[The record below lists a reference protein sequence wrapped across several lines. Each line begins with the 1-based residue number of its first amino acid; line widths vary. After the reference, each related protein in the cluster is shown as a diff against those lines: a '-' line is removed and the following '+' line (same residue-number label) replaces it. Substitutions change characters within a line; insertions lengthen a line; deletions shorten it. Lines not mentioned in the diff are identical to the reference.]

1 MKTKFITVTAIFVL
15 GLILLSGCQNQDNVT
30 SIPESIETADV
41 LLNSESTLESAAI
54 PTLEPT
60 EAPTPVLTPEP
71 TVAPTPVPTPE
82 PTQAPTPVPTPEPTA
97 APTPVPTPEPTEAPT
112 PVPTPEP
119 TAVPTPVPTPEPTA
133 VPTPEPQPEV
143 QSPAT
148 TSGYFD
154 DNVAAEL
161 ITIINS
167 YRSNPLTVN
176 SSLTNTARTRAP
188 QIAVNFAH
196 AGDATECLAKG
207 YGSASQ
213 VVSAWLESDVHAS
226 IILDEE
232 LNIAGAAC
240 YYHDTDGTG
249 QNLKP
254 YWVLILDW

>member
-112 PVPTPEP
+112 P
-119 TAVPTPVPTPEPTA
+119 
-133 VPTPEPQPEV
+133 EPQPEV

-154 DNVAAEL
+154 DNAAAEL

-213 VVSAWLESDVHAS
+213 VVSAWLASDVHAS